1 MKKRLKIYLLGTL
14 LLLAGLNSAYSC
26 KKKEV
31 NSDPVDPIDTTGNN
45 TWAKT
50 DVVFWQ
56 TTADK
61 SILLK
66 RQNISLLFNTTINQN
81 PSIEVDT
88 ALTYQPVDGFG
99 CTLTGG
105 SAWLINKLPTATRD
119 ALIKE
124 LFSTGSDCIGIS
136 YLRISIGS
144 SDLNASVYSYDDMPN
159 GQTDSDLTHFS
170 LENDQADLIPVL
182 KLALLNNPGIKILGS
197 PWSAPAWMKTNKS
210 TIGGR
215 LLPEYYDAYARY
227 LVKYIQG
234 MQTEG
239 IRIDAITIQ
248 NEPLNPNNNPSMV
261 MSSGEQATFIKNNL
275 GPAFQAANL
284 TAKIILY
291 DHNCDHPEYPINILN
306 DADARQYIDG
316 SAFHLYA
323 GDISALSQ
331 VHLAYPDKNIYFT
344 EQYVGGPGNFGP
356 DLRWHVKNLIIGAT
370 RNWSKNV
377 LEWNLASD
385 PSYDPHTDGGCTTC
399 EGAVTIAGSSSVV
412 RNVSYYIMAHASKFV
427 PTGSVRIGSSIT
439 SNLQN
444 VAFKTPEG
452 KKVLIVLNDGNMD
465 QLFNIK
471 FKGKSVT
478 TSLNS
483 GSVGTFIW

>member
-1 MKKRLKIYLLGTL
+1 MNKRLLPVLLGTL
-14 LLLAGLNSAYSC
+14 LLLAGLISTYSC
-26 KKKEV
+26 KKKIAPPDDD
-31 NSDPVDPIDTTGNN
+31 NPSDTTG
-45 TWAKT
+45 TTKDKT
-50 DVVFWQ
+50 DVVSWL

-61 SILLK
+61 SFLLEK
-66 RQNISLLFNTTINQN
+66 PAVKLLFNTTPNQY

-88 ALTYQPVDGFG
+88 ALTYQSVDGFG

-105 SAWLINKLPTATRD
+105 SAWLINKLEAASRD

-124 LFSTGSDCIGIS
+124 LFSTDSACIGIS

-144 SDLNASVYSYDDMPN
+144 SDLNASVFSYDDMPN
-159 GQTDSDLTHFS
+159 GQTDKDLANFS
-170 LENDQADLIPVL
+170 LDKDKLDLIPVL
-182 KLALLNNPGIKILGS
+182 KKALLRNPNIKILGS
-197 PWSAPAWMKTNKS
+197 PWSAPAWMKSNKR
-210 TIGGR
+210 TIGGS

-227 LVKYIQG
+227 LVKYIQE
-234 MQTEG
+234 MQADG

-248 NEPLNPNNNPSMV
+248 NEPLNPNNNPSME
-261 MSSGEQATFIKNNL
+261 MSSVEQAKFIKDNL
-275 GPAFQAANL
+275 GPAFQSADL
-284 TAKIILY
+284 TTKIILY

-306 DADARQYIDG
+306 DADARQFVDG

-331 VHLAYPDKNIYFT
+331 VHEAYPDKNIYFT
-344 EQYVGGPGNFGP
+344 EQWVGGPGDFGP
-356 DLRWHVKNLIIGAT
+356 DLRWHVKNLIIGAM

-385 PSYDPHTDGGCTTC
+385 PEYNPHTDGGCNTC
-399 EGAVTIAGSSSVV
+399 EGAVTISSIVF

-427 PTGSVRIGSSIT
+427 PQGSVRIGSTFT

-452 KKVLIVLNDGNMD
+452 KKVLIVLNDGNAD
-465 QLFNIK
+465 QSFNIK
-471 FKGKSVT
+471 FNGRTVSPTLK
-478 TSLNS
+478 S
-483 GSVGTFIW
+483 GSVATFIW